1 MKTINNKYNKTIS
14 KINASE
20 ELKSNIILKMKEEE
34 KKYIAK
40 ESHILK
46 LKNLIIKLIAVSGI
60 LACSGVAYAAIADRI
75 IAGINFSENYEKYE
89 EQIENQYVE
98 KDGNIVTLK
107 SIVCDDGFLV
117 MNFRITLSDK
127 ETEGL
132 TYLSFNDEVITDGG
146 YEHTNLSGANYN
158 LIIDGEKYWLRGST
172 TNEIKGINEKEYEL
186 YQIWFL
192 PDEILNNKNTFTI
205 TLNNVILSLNDD
217 TKLITMD
224 NGFEIE
230 VSKEKTLENTTK
242 FNGNNATVTYKK
254 LSKTIEQVSITPL
267 QNIVKISNVRDIID
281 KESLVY
287 LPSDNYIG
295 DIRYKVY
302 DQNGNEISEFDTK
315 SYLALKYEDG
325 TIEEFGLDLGYSI
338 NDRDFTNV
346 KEISTEYLVIEQNED
361 ITELN
366 IELYEENQ
374 YYEEVR
380 KIGSYHIN
388 LTNQHVT
395 AKSTDEIIQSNR
407 EKIMQEEL
415 EHEINIEDIKEF
427 NIEIPGEFEGKYK
440 ITKYENGGPISID
453 EGKTTTYYLDFGYN
467 GKLAFYLIEHDLK
480 DEEVKELNNKSDKE
494 YFMIIDK
501 NQKYSLVA
509 EFITDDVSY
518 DNFYNDVKDIIG
530 SIKLK

>member
-1 MKTINNKYNKTIS
+1 MNNKYNKAIS

-34 KKYIAK
+34 KKYISK
-40 ESHILK
+40 ENRILK
-46 LKNLIIKLIAVSGI
+46 LKELVLKLVALSGI
-60 LACSGVAYAAIADRI
+60 LACGGVAYAAITDRT

-89 EQIENQYVE
+89 KQIENQYIE

-117 MNFRITLSDK
+117 MHFGITLSNK

-132 TYLSFNDEVITDGG
+132 TYLSFNDEIITDGG

-158 LIIDGEKYWLRGST
+158 LIIDGKKYWLRGST
-172 TNEIKGINEKEYEL
+172 TNEIKEISEEEYEL

-192 PDEILNNKNTFTI
+192 PDEILNDKNTFTV

-224 NGFEIE
+224 DGFEIDI
-230 VSKEKTLENTTK
+230 SKEKALENTTK
-242 FNGNNATVTYKK
+242 FNGNNATVTYKN

-281 KESLVY
+281 RESLVY
-287 LPSDNYIG
+287 LLSDNYIG
-295 DIRYKVY
+295 NIRYKVY
-302 DQNGNEISEFDTK
+302 DQDGNEISEFDTK
-315 SYLALKYEDG
+315 TYLALQHEDG

-338 NDRDFTNV
+338 DDRDFTNV
-346 KEISTEYLVIEQNED
+346 KEISTEYLVIEQNGD

-366 IELYEENQ
+366 IDLYEENE
-374 YYEEVR
+374 YYNEVR
-380 KIGSYHIN
+380 KIGNYHIN
-388 LTNQHVT
+388 LTNQDVT
-395 AKSTDEIIQSNR
+395 GKSTDEIISSNR

-427 NIEIPGEFEGKYK
+427 NIEIPDEFEGKYK
-440 ITKYENGGPISID
+440 ITKYENIGPISMN
-453 EGKTTTYYLDFGYN
+453 EGKTTTYYLDFGYD
-467 GKLAFYLIEHDLK
+467 GRLAFHLIGHDLK
-480 DEEVKELNNKSDKE
+480 DEELNELNYKSDKE

-501 NQKYSLVA
+501 NQKYNLVI
-509 EFITDDVSY
+509 EFMTDDISY
-518 DNFYNDVKDIIG
+518 DRFYNEFKEIID